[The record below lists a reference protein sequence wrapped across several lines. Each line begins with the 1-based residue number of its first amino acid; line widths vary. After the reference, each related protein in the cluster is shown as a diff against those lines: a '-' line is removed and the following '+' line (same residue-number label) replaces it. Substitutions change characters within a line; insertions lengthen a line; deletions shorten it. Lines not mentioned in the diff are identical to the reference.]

1 MIWGEDVIV
10 QQIAKEVPILRT
22 LLSCLTVLVL
32 GASPACADGPIRWHS
47 ENLQVLKGFNYE
59 LGPEE
64 RTILTF
70 EHAHASSIGDLFLF
84 TDITFEPDG
93 DIQAYGEITPRL
105 SLSRLTGRD
114 WRAGAVSDVL
124 LAVNYERGEGGV
136 ERYLAGAAIDLDLE
150 GFRFFRIH
158 AFLRDDPERSGTTG
172 QLSIAW
178 NRPFEIGGQHFLV
191 EGFADIAG
199 DEGNGTA
206 NQLLVPRLLWD
217 IGAHHGA
224 AGRVYLGLEW
234 QYWHNKFG
242 VDGVTE
248 SVPQL
253 QLKWVLH

>member
-1 MIWGEDVIV
+1 M
-10 QQIAKEVPILRT
+10 LRT
-22 LLSCLTVLVL
+22 LLSCLPVLM
-32 GASPACADGPIRWHS
+32 PALSLATPPAFADGPIQWHS
-47 ENLQVLKGFNYE
+47 ENLQILKGVDYA

-64 RTILTF
+64 RTIITF
-70 EHAHASSIGDLFLF
+70 EHAHASTVGDLFVF
-84 TDITFEPDG
+84 TDVTFEPDG
-93 DIQAYGEITPRL
+93 AIQVYGEITPRL

-114 WRAGAVSDVL
+114 WQAGPVSDVL
-124 LAVNYERGEGGV
+124 LAANYERGEGGV

-150 GFRFFRIH
+150 GFRFFRVH
-158 AFLRDDPERSGTTG
+158 AFLRDDPRRSGTTG

-178 NRPFEIGGQHFLV
+178 NRPFELGGEALLF
-191 EGFADIAG
+191 EGFADLAG
-199 DEGNGTA
+199 AEGPGVA

-224 AGRVYLGLEW
+224 SGRVFLGLEW

>member
-1 MIWGEDVIV
+1 MS
-10 QQIAKEVPILRT
+10 RM
-22 LLSCLTVLVL
+22 LLSCLCVSILS
-32 GASPACADGPIRWHS
+32 ASPAGADGPIRWHS
-47 ENLQVLKGFNYE
+47 ENVQILKGFNYE

-64 RTILTF
+64 RTIITV
-70 EHAHASSIGDLFLF
+70 EHAHRSDIGDLFLF
-84 TDITFEPDG
+84 TDFTFEPDG

-124 LAVNYERGEGGV
+124 LAANYERGEGGV
-136 ERYLAGAAIDLDLE
+136 ERYLAGAAIDLDIE
-150 GFRFFRIH
+150 GFRFVRVH
-158 AFLRDDPERSGTTG
+158 AFLRDDPSRSGTTG

-178 NRPFEIGGQHFLV
+178 NRPFEIGGEAFLA
-191 EGFADIAG
+191 EGFADLAG
-199 DEGNGTA
+199 AEGNGVA

-248 SVPQL
+248 SVPQI